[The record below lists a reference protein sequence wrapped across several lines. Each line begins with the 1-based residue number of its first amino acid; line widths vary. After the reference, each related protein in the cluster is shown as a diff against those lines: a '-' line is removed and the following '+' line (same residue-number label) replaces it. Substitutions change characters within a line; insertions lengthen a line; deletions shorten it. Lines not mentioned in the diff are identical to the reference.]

1 MKASIKQVNSVFAK
15 NIVAKQSIND
25 NQSINNISE
34 AKSAVPSWYS
44 GLQTFM
50 QSPANAVWSG
60 RDYRKFAD
68 EAYKRNVVA
77 NRAVSMIAMGVAN
90 CTILGYQS
98 NDAGVRAEV
107 NTHPMLH
114 LLHNPNPIQGNYQ
127 FLEAL
132 VSYYLLAGDAF
143 VLAIGV
149 SDEPPKELH
158 LLRPDRVRVVAGKHS
173 IPQGYIYKNDDMEKY
188 YKVDMLSGAS
198 RILHIKQF
206 NPLSDWQGLS
216 SVEPAAYSIDQHN
229 QAAAWNQGLLQ
240 NGARPSGALV
250 VKATEGGGRLTEEQY
265 WRLKNQVDEQFSG
278 AQNAG
283 RPLLLEGGLE
293 WKEMSLSPRDMDF
306 LNIKH
311 SAARDIALAFGV
323 PPQLLGIPGD
333 NTYASLAEARLALW
347 EQTILPLSG
356 LIFSSLERYLNPMFG
371 ASLQLEIDMD
381 NISALALRREKMWQ
395 QLSDAD
401 FLTAAE
407 KREMLG
413 FGN

>member
-1 MKASIKQVNSVFAK
+1 MLQAIKLPKITFNRTNVANNETKAAQI
-15 NIVAKQSIND
+15 
-25 NQSINNISE
+25 
-34 AKSAVPSWYS
+34 PSWYA
-44 GLQTFM
+44 GLQTYVS
-50 QSPANAVWSG
+50 QPSKAVWSG

-90 CTILGYQS
+90 CSILAYESTESG
-98 NDAGVRAEV
+98 RIEIER
-107 NTHPMLH
+107 HP
-114 LLHNPNPIQGNYQ
+114 LLDLVKNPNPMQGSYQ
-127 FLEAL
+127 FLESM

-143 VLAIGV
+143 VLAIGANG
-149 SDEPPKELH
+149 EPPKELH
-158 LLRPDRVRVVAGKHS
+158 LLRPDRVKVLAGRNC
-173 IPQGYIYKNDDMEKY
+173 IPSGYHYQSDDDVKY
-188 YKVDMLSGAS
+188 YKVDFVTGAS

-206 NPLSDWQGLS
+206 HPLNDWHGLA

-229 QAAAWNQGLLQ
+229 QAASWNQALLQ

-250 VKATEGGGRLTEEQY
+250 VAQNDSGAKLTDEQY
-265 WRLKNQVDEQFSG
+265 FRLKAQIDEQFTG

-333 NTYASLAEARLALW
+333 NTFSNLAEARLALW
-347 EQTILPLSG
+347 EQTILPLAN
-356 LIFSSLERYLNPMFG
+356 LMLTSLGRYLNAQFG
-371 ASLQLEIDMD
+371 SNIELEINTD
-381 NISALALRREKMWQ
+381 NISALSPRREKLWQ
-395 QLSDAD
+395 QIKEAD
-401 FLTAAE
+401 FLSNDE